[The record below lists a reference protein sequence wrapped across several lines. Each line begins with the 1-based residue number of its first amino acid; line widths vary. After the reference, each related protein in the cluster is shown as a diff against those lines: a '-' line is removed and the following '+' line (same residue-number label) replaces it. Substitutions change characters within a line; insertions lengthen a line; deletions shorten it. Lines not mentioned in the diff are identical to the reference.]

1 VKCLV
6 PARAFRKRLAAVAA
20 VVPRQS
26 PKPILQTVRLEVDAQ
41 GKGTLVAT
49 DLETWVRVGLPALRA
64 TRTGSYN
71 SPRAPWQ
78 RSSTSPGPAR
88 WSSTPTL
95 TPSCSSAGRPSCRA
109 DSSRPAPCPARRS
122 RPTVRRSSL
131 PARNLRHPVTTLLS
145 EPTSPG

>member
-1 VKCLV
+1 MSLGAVPHARRARAFYRGKGRRPAVKCLV

-64 TRTGSYN
+64 TRPGVVQLP
-71 SPRAPWQ
+71 PRALA
-78 RSSTSPGPAR
+78 TI
-88 WSSTPTL
+88 
-95 TPSCSSAGRPSCRA
+95 
-109 DSSRPAPCPARRS
+109 
-122 RPTVRRSSL
+122 
-131 PARNLRHPVTTLLS
+131 
-145 EPTSPG
+145 